1 MKVVLFTE
9 EFDTIIDEH
18 ETLEDVFDLYH
29 EKVWGL
35 TKKECAWDTERDGC
49 FITQIY
55 KPTVKVKNRLIKL
68 GIPEDFFMYESRG
81 SRVTRS
87 TKNIAFLVLMDDFEK
102 EDIDTALEDFL
113 SESENEE
120 LTEKINTYI
129 KSISRDKKIDDLLL

>member
-1 MKVVLFTE
+1 MNVFLFTE

-68 GIPEDFFMYESRG
+68 GIPEDFFMYECRG

-87 TKNIAFLVLMDDFEK
+87 TKSIAFLVLMDDFKK
-102 EDIDTALEDFL
+102 EDIDDALEDFL

>member
-9 EFDTIIDEH
+9 ELDMIIDEH

-35 TKKECAWDTERDGC
+35 TKQECIWDTKREGC

-55 KPTVKVKNRLIKL
+55 RPTVSIKNRLIKL
-68 GIPEDFFMYESRG
+68 GIPEDFFMYDDRG

-87 TKNIAFLVLMDDFEK
+87 TKSIAFVILMDEFEK
-102 EDIDTALEDFL
+102 EDIDTALENFL

-129 KSISRDKKIDDLLL
+129 KLISRDKKLDDLLP

>member
-9 EFDTIIDEH
+9 EFDTVVEEH
-18 ETLEDVFDLYH
+18 NTLEDVFELYH

-35 TKKECAWDTERDGC
+35 TKQECIWDTKREGC

-55 KPTVKVKNRLIKL
+55 RQTIKVKNRLIKL
-68 GIPEDFFMYESRG
+68 GIPKDFFMYGDGDLKVKVQKS
-81 SRVTRS
+81 
-87 TKNIAFLVLMDDFEK
+87 IAFLVLMDDFKK
-102 EDIDTALEDFL
+102 EDVDDALEDFL

-129 KSISRDKKIDDLLL
+129 KSILRDKKLDDLGI

>member
-9 EFDTIIDEH
+9 EFDAVIE
-18 ETLEDVFDLYH
+18 EYNTLGEIFELYH
-29 EKVWGL
+29 ERVWGL
-35 TKKECAWDTERDGC
+35 TKNECIWDTEREGC

-55 KPTVKVKNRLIKL
+55 KPTIKVKNRLIKL
-68 GIPEDFFMYESRG
+68 GIPEDFFMYDGRG

-87 TKNIAFLVLMDDFEK
+87 TKSIAFLVLMDDFKK
-102 EDIDTALEDFL
+102 EDIDDALEDFL

-129 KSISRDKKIDDLLL
+129 KSISRDKKLNDLGI

>member
-1 MKVVLFTE
+1 MKVALFTE
-9 EFDTIIDEH
+9 EFDTIFDEH
-18 ETLEDVFDLYH
+18 ETLEDIFDLYH

-35 TKKECAWDTERDGC
+35 TKKECAWDTKREGC

-55 KPTVKVKNRLIKL
+55 KPTVKVKNRLIKF
-68 GIPEDFFMYESRG
+68 GIPEDFFMYDDRG

-87 TKNIAFLVLMDDFEK
+87 TKSIAFLILMDDFEK
-102 EDIDTALEDFL
+102 KDIDTALENFL

-129 KSISRDKKIDDLLL
+129 KSISRDKKLDDLLP